1 MDYLYQGSK
10 IQVSFPVD
18 FASINKTKVTFE
30 DKSGNQSIDF
40 ENKSD
45 ARQFLSWLTSQD

>member
-10 IQVSFPVD
+10 IHVALPVD
-18 FASINKTKVTFE
+18 FASINKSKVTFE
-30 DKSGNQSIDF
+30 DKSGNQSVDF

-45 ARQFLSWLTSQD
+45 ARQFLSWLTSQK